1 MMTRGSPSAK
11 FVPWPKLLPTAP
23 MNTRGTAVAQRFMIK
38 LLVIRAFGK
47 AERHYVFS
55 ENQSHVNVTR

>member
-1 MMTRGSPSAK
+1 MTRGSPSAK

-47 AERHYVFS
+47 QSAIMFS
-55 ENQSHVNVTR
+55 VKINHT